1 MKMKNRSCRY
11 DIKRPTCRHGHKY
24 IKYKK
29 CLSMMMFICVN
40 QHLGNIEAQCK
51 KKKKKLRNTE
61 AELKKKVL
69 LIKKRA
75 GAYIFDMKISKK

>member
-1 MKMKNRSCRY
+1 MKMKNRSHRY

-24 IKYKK
+24 SKYKK
-29 CLSMMMFICVN
+29 CLSMMILICVN
-40 QHLGNIEAQCK
+40 QHLGNSWSSMQEKEEKFK
-51 KKKKKLRNTE
+51 KHWSWVE
-61 AELKKKVL
+61 KKVL